1 MHEFSPRARHP
12 QAPGPGA
19 RGEWAAW
26 LPLLFIG
33 AMMFWTVALGLGG
46 WSLMVVSD
54 GAMTPAMVGPAPTA
68 TATDI
73 VPGTD
78 VGGMVGSERI
88 PVQMEESQESED
100 VNDNAGNVGPMTPP
114 GWGADEPPGVAGNP
128 R

>member
-46 WSLMVVSD
+46 WSLMVVGSD
-54 GAMTPAMVGPAPTA
+54 ALGDDAPAPTA
-68 TATDI
+68 TAIEPKPVEDT
-73 VPGTD
+73 GA
-78 VGGMVGSERI
+78 SERI
-88 PVQMEESQESED
+88 QVQMEESQEPED
-100 VNDNAGNVGPMTPP
+100 VNDNAGAAPPSGATWGGVFDGPEL
-114 GWGADEPPGVAGNP
+114 ARHKN
-128 R
+128 